1 MREALKTRT
10 RDLAENENAR
20 EGHAVVLLA
29 GTDMDVP
36 RRYTVINGS
45 VVAYTRRAP
54 GKAKGNEDSAAI
66 IPIDDERLVLA
77 IADGLGGQPEGASA
91 SRIALQALI
100 DALAGVDD
108 APESLQHAILAGI
121 ENGNRRVLSL
131 GSGAGTT
138 LTIAAL
144 TGHSLRHY
152 HVGDST
158 LLLMGQRG
166 KIKHKTVAQSPV
178 GIALAMGVLSE
189 QEAMF
194 HPQRHLVSNVVGTAQ
209 LQVAVS
215 LPVKI
220 ARRDRLL
227 LATDGLMD
235 NFFEREVI
243 DAIRAGDE
251 IGSASG
257 LISSCHERM
266 KQQSSGTPSKPDD
279 LTFLIYRRD

>member
-1 MREALKTRT
+1 MTQALQKRT
-10 RDLAENENAR
+10 RDLADNANAHER
-20 EGHAVVLLA
+20 DAVVLLA
-29 GTDMDVP
+29 GQDMDAPRAFQVP
-36 RRYTVINGS
+36 NGK
-45 VVAYTRRAP
+45 VVAYTRCAP

-66 IPIDDERLVLA
+66 IPMDDQRLVLA
-77 IADGLGGQPEGASA
+77 VADGLGGQPEGASA

-100 DALAGVDD
+100 DTLNEVEDTPEAL
-108 APESLQHAILAGI
+108 QQAILAGI
-121 ENGNRRVLSL
+121 EEGNRQVLTL

-138 LTIAAL
+138 LTIAAVIGN
-144 TGHSLRHY
+144 TLRHY

-166 KIKHKTVAQSPV
+166 KVKHQTVAQSPV

-194 HPQRHLVSNVVGTAQ
+194 HPQRHLVSNVIGNAQ

-243 DAIRAGDE
+243 DAIRTGDTVE
-251 IGSASG
+251 ASEE
-257 LISSCHERM
+257 LISSCRERM
-266 KQQSSGTPSKPDD
+266 SRQSSGTPGKPDD
-279 LTFLIYRRD
+279 LTFLIYHRD

>member
-1 MREALKTRT
+1 MNS
-10 RDLAENENAR
+10 DDIGSG
-20 EGHAVVLLA
+20 EGQAILLA
-29 GTDMDVP
+29 GQDMEAP
-36 RRYTVINGS
+36 RRFSVHAGTVT
-45 VVAYTRRAP
+45 AYTRCAP

-66 IPIDDERLVLA
+66 IPLDDHRTVLA
-77 IADGLGGQPEGASA
+77 VADGLGGQPEGASA
-91 SRIALQALI
+91 SRIALEALI
-100 DALAGVDD
+100 EALSQVEDS
-108 APESLQHAILAGI
+108 PEVLQHTILKGI
-121 ENGNRRVLSL
+121 EEGNRRVLTL

-144 TGHSLRHY
+144 IGHSLRHY

-158 LLLMGQRG
+158 LLLTGQRG
-166 KIKHKTVAQSPV
+166 KVKHQTVAQSPV

-194 HPQRHLVSNVVGTAQ
+194 HPQRHLVSNVVGNAQ

-235 NFFEREVI
+235 NFFEKDVV
-243 DAIRAGDE
+243 DAIRTGDE
-251 IGSASG
+251 LEAATE
-257 LISSCHERM
+257 LVAQCHERM
-266 KQQSSGTPSKPDD
+266 THPSAGLPSKPDD
-279 LTFLIYRRD
+279 LTFLIYRRS